1 MVYPEQHNDHAWFR
15 ISITSHGSVSQKK
28 KIHMDPVR
36 TDGRSSRFV
45 TGADVQCSELVRIS
59 EIFLPET

>member
-1 MVYPEQHNDHAWFR
+1 MVQDKHNFTWIRLAK
-15 ISITSHGSVSQKK
+15 KK

>member
-1 MVYPEQHNDHAWFR
+1 MDPSR
-15 ISITSHGSVSQKK
+15 KKK